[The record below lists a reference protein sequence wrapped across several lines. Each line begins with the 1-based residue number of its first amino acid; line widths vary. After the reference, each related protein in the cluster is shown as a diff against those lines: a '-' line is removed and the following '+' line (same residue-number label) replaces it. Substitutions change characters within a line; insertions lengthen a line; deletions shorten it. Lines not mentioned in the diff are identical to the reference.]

1 LLSQI
6 LHPSIP
12 TNTRKQ
18 QRLCLHSSI
27 TSGIIRE
34 ICHLLH
40 TFSRSNESMSIGWCT
55 KSVHVSHTVRSRKE
69 TSTHPR
75 CKTVVCKGL
84 VLLVSLTPDISASAA
99 PSLGLL
105 TSISLGSSS

>member
-27 TSGIIRE
+27 TSSIIRE
-34 ICHLLH
+34 ICHLLD
-40 TFSRSNESMSIGWCT
+40 TLSRSNEPMSIGWCT
-55 KSVHVSHTVRSRKE
+55 KSVHVSHAVRSRQE
-69 TSTHPR
+69 TKYSPALQDRSMQRTRPPCFIDPKHLR
-75 CKTVVCKGL
+75 KR
-84 VLLVSLTPDISASAA
+84 SA
-99 PSLGLL
+99 
-105 TSISLGSSS
+105 